1 MNTTDLGAARER
13 RKAERAMET
22 NAEGTSFQ
30 EGDHVRI
37 KRVGEIRRIDASDG
51 GVVYVLMDGTN
62 ESELFAAYVDKDAY
76 FIELITTVENTNDNY
91 RHIFRA
97 TE

>member
-1 MNTTDLGAARER
+1 MNTMALGMARER

-22 NAEGTSFQ
+22 NADVTSFQ
-30 EGDHVRI
+30 EGHHVCIERA
-37 KRVGEIRRIDASDG
+37 GELRRINATGG

-62 ESELFAAYVDKDAY
+62 ESELFAAYVDKDTY
-76 FIELITTVENTNDNY
+76 FIELITIVENTNDNY

>member
-1 MNTTDLGAARER
+1 M
-13 RKAERAMET
+13 KT
-22 NAEGTSFQ
+22 NADGTCFQ

-37 KRVGEIRRIDASDG
+37 KRAGELRRIDTTDG

-76 FIELITTVENTNDNY
+76 FIELITIVENTNDHD
-91 RHIFRA
+91 RPIFRA

>member
-1 MNTTDLGAARER
+1 
-13 RKAERAMET
+13 MET
-22 NAEGTSFQ
+22 NTDGTCFQ
-30 EGDHVRI
+30 ERDHVRI
-37 KRVGEIRRIDASDG
+37 KRTGEIRRIDTTDG

-62 ESELFAAYVDKDAY
+62 ESELFEACVDMDAY
-76 FIELITTVENTNDNY
+76 FIELITIVENTNDYY

>member
-1 MNTTDLGAARER
+1 MNTTTLGAARER

-22 NAEGTSFQ
+22 NADGTSFQ
-30 EGDHVRI
+30 KGNHVRI
-37 KRVGEIRRIDASDG
+37 KHPRINATSG
-51 GVVYVLMDGTN
+51 GVVHVLMDDTI
-62 ESELFAAYVDKDAY
+62 ESELFAAYVEKDAY
-76 FIELITTVENTNDNY
+76 YIELITTVENTNDNY